1 MLTITTI
8 IMTIK
13 SCLRSCIF
21 LLLLIIDLQSTSLAK
36 EDINILDRP
45 ADHIGT
51 VFHVG
56 LWVEDIDEML
66 QFLDKVM
73 DFNIVLRAE
82 RSSGGERVILSDSR
96 GQNIELLSD
105 PENVK
110 AHPEFPLHPQ
120 GRVAGIAHISIWV
133 EDVIILKNSLR
144 ALGYEILGQVPED
157 YTDGYVSSN
166 DKMYRILFVQ
176 GPGAV
181 TFEFFEINN

>member
-1 MLTITTI
+1 MTI

-13 SCLRSCIF
+13 SCLRSCII
-21 LLLLIIDLQSTSLAK
+21 LLLLIIDLQGTSLAK
-36 EDINILDRP
+36 ENINILDRP

-56 LWVEDIDEML
+56 LWVEDIEEML
-66 QFLDKVM
+66 QFLDEVM

-105 PENVK
+105 PKNVK
-110 AHPEFPLHPQ
+110 AHPDFPLHPQ

-133 EDVIILKNSLR
+133 EDVIALRNSLV
-144 ALGYEILGQVPED
+144 ALGYEVLGQVPED

-166 DKMYRILFVQ
+166 GKMYRILFIQ

-181 TFEFFEINN
+181 SFEFFEIKN